1 MRQIVSI
8 SLQKDTVTAI
18 EKALEKK
25 DVFRN
30 KSHFFEYA
38 VKKALWEM
46 KE

>member
-8 SLQKDTVTAI
+8 SLQEDTVTAI
-18 EKALEKK
+18 NKALEKK
-25 DVFRN
+25 ELFRN

-38 VKKALWEM
+38 IKKALGEM